1 MDNKIDVLL
10 EQIGSD
16 IPKVNPNLSSKIYQT
31 AVNRESKKI
40 IPFFKKPLIISLSSA
55 LVVMILLI
63 IILQPGILK
72 FKDDVSDKGNGL
84 DGEIV
89 TNPFVP
95 TLSPNNQNT
104 VFIEYNYTIYS
115 NDFDIVTLIINN
127 KINYQRV
134 YLKAYNLTIDDI
146 RLNNGDV
153 VINQVEIKNQKFFEI
168 VFENTNTKIHYLDL
182 CFKKGSIENV
192 LQTQNDYEL
201 QFIMYINEV
210 DSEKGY
216 GYEFKPQNIFD
227 LRNGINL

>member
-1 MDNKIDVLL
+1 MANNIDELLKDIGSKTPEINPYLSNKIYT
-10 EQIGSD
+10 
-16 IPKVNPNLSSKIYQT
+16 KAK
-31 AVNRESKKI
+31 ESENKKI

-72 FKDDVSDKGNGL
+72 FKDDLSNKGNTL
-84 DGEIV
+84 DGETV

-153 VINQVEIKNQKFFEI
+153 VINQVEIEKQKFFEI
-168 VFENTNTKIHYLDL
+168 VLENTNTKIHYLDL

-201 QFIMYINEV
+201 QFIMYIN
-210 DSEKGY
+210 
-216 GYEFKPQNIFD
+216 
-227 LRNGINL
+227 